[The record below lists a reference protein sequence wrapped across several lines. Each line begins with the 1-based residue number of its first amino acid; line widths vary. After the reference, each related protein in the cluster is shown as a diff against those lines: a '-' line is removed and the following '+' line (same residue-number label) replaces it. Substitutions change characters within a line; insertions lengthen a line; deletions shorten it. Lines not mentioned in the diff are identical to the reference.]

1 MSAQSANTVQDNS
14 NISSLSKIN
23 KELYEI
29 FNNRIY
35 IINNFML
42 KNENLK
48 SDQIIDLKELDLF
61 NFFLIYLTKTS
72 KIREIKAFLKL
83 NKEYYKKNN
92 DHIIFNKRTI
102 ELYDK
107 LNQLLPKFFNICIFN
122 SYNLCKFINYD
133 NQKFVQKI
141 FELIRIYYLNNLIDD
156 DSLINIIRL
165 KLISCL
171 YKEDANLFNKEI
183 LDIKNKMIVNTV
195 SFEVIIG
202 FLVSFKTVNL
212 SKKKITS
219 FINIINNTMKI
230 IEDLFFTYNN
240 IFLISNAT
248 SFYKLIELSQISLDC
263 IDNIIP
269 LLMKVYKF
277 SFKIDNVLN
286 DLSEQFLFKKNE
298 NINKKNNNIIAKNY
312 FLYELFYY
320 EYLMGKEEK
329 YLIKHGFV
337 FNDNPNNGI
346 ILYNNNSFTF
356 PNDSFSI
363 VISFSLINDNIKN
376 KKLPKNFHD
385 NRKYTIFSLSKNENV
400 ISFNIFIEKNILKM
414 TLFGK
419 VYQLFDKIEYN
430 QTYVLWQFLL
440 SNNKKSKTIF
450 YLNER
455 KVVKENLFYP
465 KGIYDINLGF
475 DSNKNQNNFVGIL
488 GTFILFNKSFIKE
501 ENSKNTKFFEG
512 IISELKANY
521 EDIIYINYNVEYS
534 SLEPETQKIL
544 EKLSATDIQQ
554 TIEIIISSKSVMSN
568 DFCCCSTKNRKAY
581 KANYFSEKNN
591 LQAMITF
598 NDENIDINLDNYNF
612 NCQNCLI
619 TYPIHFYDSFP
630 IFIRNEGIK
639 FLELELYYFI
649 SIIGSYSILVNK
661 NEGETKDAN
670 EDNELNKQIL
680 KLGEEKQ
687 ELYYKLKYIFNLFLY
702 CLKTMNKTQEKQN
715 QKDIINFFCTLNNL
729 ITLNSKNGFKID
741 FMFLN
746 SLLSHIDLLI
756 TKKKFFNYCEF
767 ILEFDTYETNDDK
780 IFELLFQTILIYLDE
795 HIDDFLSPKIFS
807 KLMNFDQIYLYDN
820 LKEGRKLYSKLIR
833 KCLSLIIVKNK
844 EECLL
849 LYIQKMK
856 ELRRKTKI
864 FYRNYT
870 QEEILEEPENNLSKE
885 KKLFAHTASDISLMI
900 EQSKI
905 NEKEREKEEK
915 ELTKELILT
924 YKSLRNLFLSLKK
937 KNDTYNIFIIFC
949 QDNEDIMFDL
959 FNDEF
964 NYFSKQY
971 EIRKSKSLDKVE
983 NTDKNDNNESN
994 ENKDNKENKE
1004 NDDTNNYED
1013 SNSSNNSFN
1022 LENISQQKT
1031 KGININLKNLKYSEL
1046 IKSLCIRFLDDI
1058 TYEENIRTLN
1068 SELSKDKKSSQG
1080 NKGKRHSLKP
1090 DSTIFK
1096 SLSSLNLLNTL
1107 KGAESFYLD
1116 SKEISSDKLL
1126 DFNQIEEIL
1135 MKNYDFYYE
1144 FTLSPYTFNSFFL
1157 LLFRN
1162 MPNEAKLKYIKN
1174 IEKQYDKCLFSKKN
1188 YNYFILTIIILKLIQ
1203 RVGEEELD
1211 NYFMNKLEFLDYVY
1225 ERFNSLLFDM
1235 LEYYNGKKNEY
1246 KNIISKL
1253 FCKEDYG
1260 TNFFLSIFDSLKRQ
1274 KDLADTCIMVDNK
1287 YVGNKKQDKTNEI
1300 IENFLTKV
1308 KKSLYDIIDK
1318 TIYEFTDPFYF
1329 DLLYEI
1335 YIKDYNDKRNCDF
1348 TLKTIEYII
1357 NKFNEF
1363 ENKNS
1368 YFGQTTINEKN
1379 EINNYNLLLLI
1390 YKITFF
1396 IPKRQYLVSN
1406 TTFIQTIVLYLSEFC
1421 NKTELMKL
1429 KILFPIGG
1437 KNDLG
1442 QENKKLILEILF
1454 EIFIEL
1460 YIEFVKISD
1469 LQKSQMFEAII
1480 NELFISRSSS
1490 IKNETSGMTRT
1501 VSFSMNSNKE
1511 KVKKKKEPIFKV
1523 HTICYYIDEF
1533 SIKEKNDNLKN
1544 LKNYIL
1550 TNYLKSNDPNENI
1563 FSVTILFLIKLTIY
1577 INKLEEFDKDSSLLY
1592 FLLQVSEFLCKDSKI
1607 LQQKYSSYNP
1617 LISKNIYQ
1625 TDLYEDFL
1633 NYILKDYISTK
1644 TYNKEELLLKINKN
1658 KGIAKIYNPI
1668 AFKKE
1673 GRAREFTIQNQVKLI
1688 SFNRKKSM
1696 YTNSSNFDKTD
1707 SFSSK
1712 NSEKEDCISLNKLTP
1727 KPTTKK
1733 LTINS
1738 TKALTLLDSVKSR
1751 INSLTS
1757 SNKKEFYKNVKY
1769 KIKPKFMK
1777 FFLRSYFSLYFLKLL
1792 NYDEDFINIRK
1803 IYNYIYH
1810 NEIIDLDDYNLN
1822 YPSKLKNRL
1831 GNNYTKH
1838 FLKKDFNFTSDESFQ
1853 YSHKCIHERNFFP
1866 KTKNLFPNKK
1876 ILEEYDY
1883 AHRDIILTKDD
1894 PNFLT
1899 KSCELITYQGT
1910 VFGYIYIFQNC
1921 VIFKSDLENDKRKTE
1936 ETLEYACCSM
1946 EFDFLEEKKIKIIEF
1961 KEVKEVVCHKFIYS
1975 WISSEILMKNG
1986 KSYFFNFFTE
1996 ENNNYVLDLFK
2007 NNNIFVIKNV
2017 KEYFDKNECMKKW
2030 KDGQLSTYEY
2040 LLLLN
2045 KLSSRTYNDANQYP
2059 VMPWIF
2065 LSNDHIRNFD
2075 IPMSIQD
2082 EELKNRFLKIPY
2094 DSTSKENRWHSNHY
2108 SSSAYICYYLMRI
2121 NPFTDSM
2128 IKFQSNNFDVPD
2140 RQFFGI
2146 NQTLNLCQSNNN
2158 NREPIPEL
2166 YTIPEVYVNLNYN
2179 DFGKQTLNTKGRIHN
2194 VEFMPYAYNAYEFVY
2209 KFKFMLNND
2218 EEVNT
2223 KINMWF
2229 DFIFGINQFNKDNIN
2244 GKGLRNFNKYCYGQN
2259 VNIKNTIITLKK
2271 KQKSEKYIYDEI
2283 KSILGMVFSFG
2294 QCPFQLL
2301 TSEHCKRIYTK
2312 GIHNI
2317 LLSSAD
2323 KTKLNKDEQDL
2334 KNDTSENDN
2343 DNADSV
2349 MGDGRMVQKLY
2360 DDNSKKYSII
2370 YFRKS
2375 LLKNNLYC
2383 LLNNK
2388 VIEVYQKDS
2397 RYKEYKFKKRIN
2409 VSKNYLLFKKTTYG
2423 YPILKP
2429 KYLFCELK
2437 EEHFIFCRYLENS
2450 IRLVLP
2456 NMESK
2461 IVLDSFVTSVIRI
2474 NEREFI
2480 TGDNKGK
2487 LSHWRI
2493 NYENAPSIKL
2503 NLVKKIKSNNNSI
2516 TAIVYDERLNI
2527 IISSDDNTAII
2538 RSFHDFEF
2546 LTYINI
2552 YENEIVKNICN
2563 EELVVDIKI
2572 SNYDLVYILINKG
2585 NNNYKLKGYSLNGI
2599 CFGEFEGKITN
2610 FELTKEGKVLV
2621 GLADMGLLNV
2631 LDPIDFKV
2639 LYSRFIISSDDDTEC
2654 MFYHF
2659 YFEKPNIIFFGFKD
2673 QEGSKIKLITL
2684 NKGEIKFFL

>member
-1 MSAQSANTVQDNS
+1 MSTQSANTVQDNN

-23 KELYEI
+23 YELYEI

-35 IINNFML
+35 IINNFLL

-48 SDQIIDLKELDLF
+48 SDLIIDLKELDLF
-61 NFFLIYLTKTS
+61 NFFLISLLKTS
-72 KIREIKAFLKL
+72 KIREIKTFLKL

-92 DHIIFNKRTI
+92 DHIIFNKRTS

-107 LNQLLPKFFNICIFN
+107 LKLLLPKFFNICIFN
-122 SYNLCKFINYD
+122 SYNLCKFIKYD
-133 NQKFVQKI
+133 NKNFIKKI
-141 FELIRIYYLNNLIDD
+141 FELIRLYYLNNLIDD

-171 YKEDANLFNKEI
+171 YKENANLFNKEI
-183 LDIKNKMIVNTV
+183 LDIKNKIIVNTV
-195 SFEVIIG
+195 SFEVIID
-202 FLVSFKTVNL
+202 FLVSFKSVDL

-277 SFKIDNVLN
+277 SFKIDYVLS

-320 EYLMGKEEK
+320 EYLMVKEEK

-346 ILYNNNSFTF
+346 ILYNNDSFTF
-356 PNDSFSI
+356 PNESFSI

-376 KKLPKNFHD
+376 KKLPKNFID
-385 NRKYTIFSLSKNENV
+385 NRKYTIFSLSKNENI

-419 VYQLFDKIEYN
+419 VYELFDNIEYN

-455 KVVKENLFYP
+455 KAVKENLFYP

-488 GTFILFNKSFIKE
+488 GTFILFNKSFIKD
-501 ENSKNTKFFEG
+501 ENSKNTKFYEG
-512 IISELKANY
+512 IINELKADY
-521 EDIIYINYNVEYS
+521 EDIIYINYNVEFS
-534 SLEPETQKIL
+534 PLEPETQKII
-544 EKLSATDIQQ
+544 EKLSNSDIQG

-649 SIIGSYSILVNK
+649 SIIGSYSTLVNK
-661 NEGETKDAN
+661 KEGETK
-670 EDNELNKQIL
+670 EVKEENELNQQIL
-680 KLGEEKQ
+680 KLGEDKQ
-687 ELYYKLKYIFNLFLY
+687 ALYYKLKYIFNLFLY

-715 QKDIINFFCTLNNL
+715 HKDITNFFCTLNNL
-729 ITLNSKNGFKID
+729 ISLNSKNGFKID
-741 FMFLN
+741 FVFLN

-756 TKKKFFNYCEF
+756 DKKKFFNYCAF
-767 ILEFDTYETNDDK
+767 ILDFETYETNDDK
-780 IFELLFQTILIYLDE
+780 IFELLFQTLLIYLDE
-795 HIDDFLSPKIFS
+795 YVDDFLNPNIFS
-807 KLMNFDQIYLYDN
+807 KLMNFDKIYLYDN
-820 LKEGRKLYSKLIR
+820 LKDGKKLYTQLIR
-833 KCLSLIIVKNK
+833 KCLSLILVKSK
-844 EECLL
+844 EDCLL

-856 ELRRKTKI
+856 EIRRKTKT
-864 FYRNYT
+864 FNRNYT
-870 QEEILEEPENNLSKE
+870 QEEILEEPENILNKE
-885 KKLFAHTASDISLMI
+885 KNIFAHTASDISLMI
-900 EQSKI
+900 EQNKI

-915 ELTKELILT
+915 ELKKELILT
-924 YKSLRNLFLSLKK
+924 YKGLRNLFLTLKK
-937 KNDTYNIFIIFC
+937 KNDTYNIFITFC
-949 QDNEDIMFDL
+949 LDNEEMMIDFFNEEFD
-959 FNDEF
+959 
-964 NYFSKQY
+964 YFSKQY
-971 EIRKSKSLDKVE
+971 EIRKSNSLSKVE
-983 NTDKNDNNESN
+983 NNYNNENNDN
-994 ENKDNKENKE
+994 KDSKE
-1004 NDDTNNYED
+1004 NDETNNDEN

-1022 LENISQQKT
+1022 LENNILYNQSIE
-1031 KGININLKNLKYSEL
+1031 KGMKVNIKILKYVEL

-1058 TYEENIRTLN
+1058 TYDENIRNLN
-1068 SELSKDKKSSQG
+1068 SELSKDKKSSQA

-1090 DSTIFK
+1090 DSAIFK
-1096 SLSSLNLLNTL
+1096 SLTSLNLINSF
-1107 KGAESFYLD
+1107 KGAESFYLEP
-1116 SKEISSDKLL
+1116 KEITSDNLL
-1126 DFNQIEEIL
+1126 DFNKIEEIL
-1135 MKNYDFYYE
+1135 MKNYEFYYE
-1144 FTLSPYTFNSFFL
+1144 FTLSPYTFNSYFL

-1162 MPNEAKLKYIKN
+1162 ITNEAKLKYIKN
-1174 IEKQYDKCLFSKKN
+1174 IENQYDKCLLSKKN
-1188 YNYFILTIIILKLIQ
+1188 YNYFVLTIIILKLIQ

-1211 NYFMNKLEFLDYVY
+1211 TYFMNKLEFLDYVY

-1246 KNIISKL
+1246 KSIISKL

-1260 TNFFLSIFDSLKRQ
+1260 TNFYLSVFDSLKRQ
-1274 KDLADTCIMVDNK
+1274 EDIIQIYKNNDNK
-1287 YVGNKKQDKTNEI
+1287 NESNNKQDKT
-1300 IENFLTKV
+1300 IELIESFFSKV
-1308 KKSLYDIIDK
+1308 IKSLYEIIDK

-1329 DLLYEI
+1329 DLLFEI
-1335 YIKDYNDKRNCDF
+1335 YIKDYKDKKNCDL

-1363 ENKNS
+1363 ENKHS
-1368 YFGQTTINEKN
+1368 FFGQTTINEKN

-1396 IPKRQYLVSN
+1396 IPKRQYLISN

-1460 YIEFVKISD
+1460 YIEFVKGAD

-1480 NELFISRSSS
+1480 NELFISR
-1490 IKNETSGMTRT
+1490 TSG
-1501 VSFSMNSNKE
+1501 VKNK
-1511 KVKKKKEPIFKV
+1511 KA
-1523 HTICYYIDEF
+1523 HTICYFIDEF
-1533 SIKEKNDNLKN
+1533 SIKEKDNNLKN

-1550 TNYLKSNDPNENI
+1550 TNYLKNNNPNENV

-1577 INKLEEFDKDSSLLY
+1577 INKLEEIDKDSNLLY
-1592 FLLQVSEFLCKDSKI
+1592 FLIQVSEFLCKDSKN

-1617 LISKNIYQ
+1617 LISKSMYQ

-1633 NYILKDYISTK
+1633 NYILKDYISSK

-1658 KGIAKIYNPI
+1658 NEKIKLYYPVT
-1668 AFKKE
+1668 FKKE
-1673 GRAREFTIQNQVKLI
+1673 GKSRQFTIQNQVKLI
-1688 SFNRKKSM
+1688 TSNRKKSM
-1696 YTNSSNFDKTD
+1696 YSNSPNFDKTE
-1707 SFSSK
+1707 SLSSQ

-1727 KPTTKK
+1727 KTKTK
-1733 LTINS
+1733 NFTINS
-1738 TKALTLLDSVKSR
+1738 SKALSIMDSLKSR

-1757 SNKKEFYKNVKY
+1757 GNKKELYKNVEY
-1769 KIKPKFMK
+1769 KIKPKFLK
-1777 FFLRSYFSLYFLKLL
+1777 FFVRSYFSLYFLKLL
-1792 NYDEDFINIRK
+1792 NYDEDFMNIRK

-1810 NEIIDLDDYNLN
+1810 NEVIDIDDYKLN

-1838 FLKKDFNFTSDESFQ
+1838 FLKKDFNFTSNESFK
-1853 YSHKCIHERNFFP
+1853 YSHKCIHKRNFFP
-1866 KTKNLFPNKK
+1866 KTNNLFPNKH

-1883 AHRDIILTKDD
+1883 AHKNITLTKDD
-1894 PNFLT
+1894 TNFLT
-1899 KSCELITYQGT
+1899 RSCELITYQGT

-1921 VIFKSDLENDKRKTE
+1921 IIFKSDIENDKRKTE
-1936 ETLEYACCSM
+1936 ETLDYACCSM
-1946 EFDFLEEKKIKIIEF
+1946 EFDFLEEKKTKIIEF
-1961 KEVKEVVCHKFIYS
+1961 KEIKEVVSHKFIYL
-1975 WISSEILMKNG
+1975 WTSSEILMKNG
-1986 KSYFFNFFTE
+1986 KSYLFNFFTE
-1996 ENNNYVLDLFK
+1996 ENNNYVLEMFK
-2007 NNNIFVIKNV
+2007 NYNIFVIKNV

-2045 KLSSRTYNDANQYP
+2045 KLSSRSYNDANQYP
-2059 VMPWIF
+2059 VMPWTF
-2065 LSNDHIRNFD
+2065 LNNDHTRNFD

-2082 EELKNRFLKIPY
+2082 EESKNRFLKIPY
-2094 DSTSKENRWHSNHY
+2094 DSQSKENRWHSNHY
-2108 SSSAYICYYLMRI
+2108 SSSAYICYYLMRT

-2128 IKFQSNNFDVPD
+2128 IKFQSNSFDVPD

-2146 NQTLNLCQSNNN
+2146 KQTLNLCQSNNN

-2166 YTIPEVYVNLNYN
+2166 FTIPEVYINLNYN
-2179 DFGKQTLNTKGRIHN
+2179 DFGKQTLNARGRIHN
-2194 VEFMPYAYNAYEFVY
+2194 VEFVPYAYNAYEFVY

-2218 EEVNT
+2218 EEINT

-2259 VNIKNTIITLKK
+2259 VNIKNTIIALKK

-2301 TSEHCKRIYTK
+2301 TSEHSKRIYTK

-2334 KNDTSENDN
+2334 KNDTSQNDN

-2474 NEREFI
+2474 NEKEFI

-2487 LSHWRI
+2487 LYHWRI
-2493 NYENAPSIKL
+2493 YYENTTSIKL
-2503 NLVKKIKSNNNSI
+2503 HLIKKIKSNNNSI

-2527 IISSDDNTAII
+2527 IISSDNNTAII

-2552 YENEIVKNICN
+2552 YENENQKNSDD
-2563 EELVVDIKI
+2563 ELVVDIKI
-2572 SNYDLVYILINKG
+2572 SNYDFVYILINKG

-2599 CFGEFEGKITN
+2599 CFGQFEGKITN

-2684 NKGEIKFFL
+2684 NKGEIKYFI